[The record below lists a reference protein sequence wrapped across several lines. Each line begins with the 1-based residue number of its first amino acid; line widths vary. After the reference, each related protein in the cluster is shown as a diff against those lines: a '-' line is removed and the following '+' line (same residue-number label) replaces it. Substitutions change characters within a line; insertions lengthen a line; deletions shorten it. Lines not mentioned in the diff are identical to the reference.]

1 MAVLASRAVTRETGR
16 PKLLNDAHKHYFDPE
31 QEPFENER
39 DTYAQ
44 LVWQCRYGGVELP
57 AALWQYMEFGKN
69 EVYSDNQ
76 AEDLSR
82 HKQIFS
88 QLDAWTDEFARFVE
102 AKGKVQPNK
111 YRAFSYHPPGHL
123 LHDVRLA

>member
-16 PKLLNDAHKHYFDPE
+16 PKLLNDAHKYYFNPE

-102 AKGKVQPNK
+102 AKGKGTEQISRVWL
-111 YRAFSYHPPGHL
+111 PP
-123 LHDVRLA
+123 AWPPPS

>member
-31 QEPFENER
+31 QEPLENER

-57 AALWQYMEFGKN
+57 AALWQYM
-69 EVYSDNQ
+69 
-76 AEDLSR
+76 
-82 HKQIFS
+82 
-88 QLDAWTDEFARFVE
+88 
-102 AKGKVQPNK
+102 
-111 YRAFSYHPPGHL
+111 
-123 LHDVRLA
+123 